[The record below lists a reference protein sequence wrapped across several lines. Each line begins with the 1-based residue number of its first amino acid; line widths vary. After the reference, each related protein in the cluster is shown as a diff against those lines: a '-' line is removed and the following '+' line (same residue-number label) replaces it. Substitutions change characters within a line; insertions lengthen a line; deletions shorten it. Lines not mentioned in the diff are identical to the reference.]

1 MAMVLLHPENLRF
14 LPAPAYGRQGRGQ
27 TKSLIGCL
35 KNYHQ
40 LNELSTVLKSENK
53 NIFFL

>member
-14 LPAPAYGRQGRGQ
+14 LSAVGRGGEQ

-40 LNELSTVLKSENK
+40 LNELSTVLKSDNK
-53 NIFFL
+53 NICFL